1 MPNIAR
7 LAWTGRAVLSRER
20 PCRTSPCLLHLA
32 YLLKD
37 RTHTASH
44 RQPCNSLYRLNDHR
58 QTAPF
63 RPRFAVPSRAIHHSH
78 ATYPA
83 STALPNQT
91 LPRHNAHKR
100 DFRDHP
106 RLALAALLTMPD
118 SAAPDPALP
127 RRPRCAS
134 PCHALPFQD
143 WPYSASHTFPSA
155 SQRFPA
161 LTLQTAPKRPPT

>member
-63 RPRFAVPSRAIHHSH
+63 RPRFAAPSRAIHHSH

-106 RLALAALLTMPD
+106 RLALTALLTMPD
-118 SAAPDPALP
+118 SAVPHPALP
-127 RRPRCAS
+127 RRPRCSRPGRSKTSLTA
-134 PCHALPFQD
+134 PATHFRA
-143 WPYSASHTFPSA
+143 HPSA
-155 SQRFPA
+155 SQH
-161 LTLQTAPKRPPT
+161 